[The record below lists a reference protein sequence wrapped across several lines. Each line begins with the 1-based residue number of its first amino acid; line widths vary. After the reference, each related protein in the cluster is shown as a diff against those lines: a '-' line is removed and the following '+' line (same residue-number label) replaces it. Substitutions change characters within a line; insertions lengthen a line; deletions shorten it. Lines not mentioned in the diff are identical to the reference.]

1 MRVHGRAAAQ
11 EEFEVALAYNMIVP
25 SQVRA
30 HLGTREIDSDDVLSS
45 ITVPVLLIQGREDI
59 VVLPTMAQHIL
70 STCPTSTPS
79 WYEGVGHAPCLEGPE
94 RFNREL
100 AAFRRRTQG

>member
-1 MRVHGRAAAQ
+1 M
-11 EEFEVALAYNMIVP
+11 P

-45 ITVPVLLIQGREDI
+45 LTVPVLVTQGRKDI
-59 VVLPTMAQHIL
+59 VVLPAMAEHIL
-70 STCPTSTPS
+70 STCPTATPS
-79 WYEGVGHAPCLEGPE
+79 WYEEVGHAPFLEDPE

-100 AAFRRRTQG
+100 AEFRRRTQG